1 MPIRQ
6 ALLMLAALG
15 VAWLTG
21 CQNSGVEKPYPITG
35 EVKLDDAPMQSG
47 EVIFEMAGKVPRQFE
62 VNNGQFR
69 GEAPPG
75 QYVVRINSYI
85 TGQFLEQPTGP
96 GAENASPPR
105 ENIVDPQFNTASK
118 LTVEVKANNS
128 NQFSF
133 TASNAARPLTS
144 RAGPLTVP
152 VPAHHASRHSDCRSR
167 RCTAALI
174 RLTRFFG
181 PCGLRPHGARGKL
194 TRQFQ

>member
-133 TASNAARPLTS
+133 TASK
-144 RAGPLTVP
+144 
-152 VPAHHASRHSDCRSR
+152 R
-167 RCTAALI
+167 RD
-174 RLTRFFG
+174 R
-181 PCGLRPHGARGKL
+181 
-194 TRQFQ
+194 